1 MIRVIF
7 VTKMKL
13 YYFYPA
19 WKKVAECVYNT
30 SDYPRPSMFR
40 NDYLLNPECQENDG
54 DDNTGACFER
64 FATKGLFST

>member
-19 WKKVAECVYNT
+19 WKKVAECVYNNT
-30 SDYPRPSMFR
+30 SDFPRPSMFR
-40 NDYLLNPECQENDG
+40 NDYFLSPECQEN
-54 DDNTGACFER
+54 DNTGACFER
-64 FATKGLFST
+64 FATKGLVST